1 MTQSNQQL
9 NNKRKLFGYATNQ
22 QRIIAAVLFLGIAAI
37 IGLSALAANHKI
49 DISWWLRPCG
59 FKQRF
64 GLPCPTCGMTTSLLA
79 FSQGKIIEAF
89 YIQPAAGLLYSI
101 AVVAAFFALF
111 TAVFGVYFEFIR
123 RFFAKVKIRYLI
135 IALLV
140 VIACGWAVTLSRAL
154 AVSSQ

>member
-1 MTQSNQQL
+1 MQQNQQL
-9 NNKRKLFGYATNQ
+9 NNKQKLFGYATNQ
-22 QRIIAAVLFLGIAAI
+22 QRIIAAVLFLGIAGTF
-37 IGLSALAANHKI
+37 GLSALAANDKI

-89 YIQPAAGLLYSI
+89 YIQPAAGLFCSI
-101 AVVAAFFALF
+101 TVVVAFLALF
-111 TAVFGVYFEFIR
+111 TAVFGVYFEFIKHI
-123 RFFAKVKIRYLI
+123 FAKVKIRNII

-140 VIACGWAVTLSRAL
+140 IIAAGWAVTLARAL
-154 AVSSQ
+154 AD